1 MEFSFQTMFS
11 WNYPSPLSSFLYPIP
26 SSIQESTHSVTWSS
40 PILRAF
46 PLLCVLI
53 ILILQEI
60 KDNSQQDLGYSFSAA
75 TDQLYDWAQFI
86 NFHL

>member
-1 MEFSFQTMFS
+1 M
-11 WNYPSPLSSFLYPIP
+11 L
-26 SSIQESTHSVTWSS
+26 H
-40 PILRAF
+40 AF
-46 PLLCVLI
+46 PLLCALI

-60 KDNSQQDLGYSFSAA
+60 KDNSQYDMGYSFSAA